1 MQRADAV
8 RQRLARNEVIPR
20 EELHLDQAIPEDEYP
35 VEPNKTANKKVVAT
49 DTAAGNKQHK
59 DTSSKP
65 RHKKR
70 TAAVLEEDED
80 ENLSD
85 PPSDLD
91 EPVEPHS
98 SLTTHSPTGTSSNK
112 KARYEDQA
120 GNRLASNGDLAGN
133 DEDSARRP
141 PQDDDE
147 WETTDDELDPKKKAR
162 RKAARDMQRAIIN
175 SYQRGPATAH
185 TRDGEASVAVVTKRK
200 RKPKGDDE
208 EDESKLPSKKAKK
221 GGRK

>member
-1 MQRADAV
+1 MQRADAM

-20 EELHLDQAIPEDEYP
+20 EELHLDEAIPEDEYP

-49 DTAAGNKQHK
+49 ETAAGNKQRK
-59 DTSSKP
+59 NTNGKP
-65 RHKKR
+65 RNKKR
-70 TAAVLEEDED
+70 SAAALEEDED
-80 ENLSD
+80 EHFSN

-91 EPVEPHS
+91 EIVEPRS
-98 SLTTHSPTGTSSNK
+98 SLSTHSPTSTSSNK
-112 KARYEDQA
+112 KARYD
-120 GNRLASNGDLAGN
+120 DLAGN
-133 DEDSARRP
+133 QLAGNDDLAGAKEDSVRQL

-147 WETTDDELDPKKKAR
+147 WETTDDELDPKKKTR

-175 SYQRGPATAH
+175 SYQRDLATSR
-185 TRDGEASVAVVTKRK
+185 TGDEEAGVAVTTK

-208 EDESKLPSKKAKK
+208 EDEPKLQGENAKK